1 MSNKG
6 TFIRYSNYL
15 IYKVKILSKTVFSL
29 KGLTI
34 TVIGFIILMSI
45 YMVVKSV
52 RIDANYYVQVGTFIA
67 IVLTLIA
74 LILYAYD
81 THSIA
86 SVTKSRWERENVLST
101 SYSLGLAAPSK
112 GTDRVFFRLMNPSTL
127 VIRAKVQCNFM
138 VYGERVDYHDD
149 FNSKKT
155 WYIFPQQESLGFFE
169 LSQLLA
175 KKGKTLNDM
184 KNEMATANKYEQL
197 TMDLEIKL
205 WDELGTKRR
214 LPSRRHFFDFQE
226 WRWVP
231 TLTKEDDWDWDDW

>member
-1 MSNKG
+1 M
-6 TFIRYSNYL
+6 
-15 IYKVKILSKTVFSL
+15 SKTIFSL
-29 KGLTI
+29 KGLRNI
-34 TVIGFIILMSI
+34 VVIGLILMSI
-45 YMVVKSV
+45 YVVVKSV
-52 RIDANYYVQVGTFIA
+52 RIDANYYLQVGTFIA

-86 SVTKSRWERENVLST
+86 SVTKSRWERESVLST

-112 GTDRVFFRLMNPSTL
+112 GTDRVFFCLINQSTL
-127 VIRAKVQCNFM
+127 VVRAKVRCNFR

-149 FNSKKT
+149 FNGKKT
-155 WYIFPQQESLGFFE
+155 WYIFPQQQSQGFFE

-175 KKGKTLNDM
+175 KKGKTLNNM
-184 KNEMATANKYEQL
+184 EKEMATANKYEQL
-197 TMDLEIKL
+197 TMDLEIEL
-205 WDELGTKRR
+205 RDELGTKRV

-231 TLTKEDDWDWDDW
+231 TLTKEDDWDE